1 MTKDIAGVREM
12 APSFSKFWLL
22 WSAASLPAF
31 MLGTWLSFLTINL
44 FPNTL
49 VRTALFALIGAA
61 VGGLQALLLR
71 RRVPELLW
79 WVLVSA
85 GGWALGFSF
94 ADRWGVYAGLAIG
107 ASLGLL
113 QWMTL
118 SMSLQRA
125 LWWFPASLLG
135 WGLGWFAAWQVDD
148 SLSTFFYL
156 LYLLIIALVPA
167 LIGGGVMAWL
177 LQGERKPEAQ

>member
-1 MTKDIAGVREM
+1 MTTDSAVAAET
-12 APSFSKFWLL
+12 APSFGKFWLL
-22 WSAASLPAF
+22 WIAASLPAF

-49 VRTALFALIGAA
+49 VRTALFALIGAG

-94 ADRWGVYAGLAIG
+94 ADRWGVYAGLTIG

-113 QWMTL
+113 QWMAL

-125 LWWFPASLLG
+125 LWWFPACLLG

-148 SLSTFFYL
+148 SRSMLFYL
-156 LYLLIIALVPA
+156 LYMLIIALVPA
-167 LIGGGVMAWL
+167 ITGGAAMAWL
-177 LQGERKPEAQ
+177 LQGGRKAEAG